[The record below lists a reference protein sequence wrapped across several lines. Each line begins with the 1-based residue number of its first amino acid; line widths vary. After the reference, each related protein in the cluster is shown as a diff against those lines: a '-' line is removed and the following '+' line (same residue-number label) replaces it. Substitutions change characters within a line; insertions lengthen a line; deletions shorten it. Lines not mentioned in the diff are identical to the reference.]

1 MLWPVLV
8 PFGLYDYDCLWP
20 VYRPCRYISFSD
32 WLLFRPTESKGLM
45 YGNNYCSCGCCNIVS
60 EADLAKPKDA
70 SEKKSGQKVSGAK
83 PSKQQ
88 ECIVCKKV
96 G

>member
-1 MLWPVLV
+1 
-8 PFGLYDYDCLWP
+8 
-20 VYRPCRYISFSD
+20 
-32 WLLFRPTESKGLM
+32 M